1 MRMVPMSRWSRA
13 RRVDSTRAAAP
24 TLVAVLA
31 LAGCA
36 GTAPNDGPAA
46 GPEVLAS
53 VYPLQYAV
61 ERVGGTSVDVRLL
74 TPPGAEPHVLE
85 LSPAQV
91 RTVGEADL
99 VVYVSGFQ
107 AAVDQAVAA
116 RRPAHVV
123 DAVDSG
129 VVDRPA
135 AETGDHAGGAIDPH
149 FWLDPTRLAVVGTEI
164 ADELAAIDPDHA
176 GDYARGAAELTAEL
190 DALDQE
196 FEDGLARCES
206 DVIVT
211 THAAFGYLT
220 DRYGLEQVSIAGIE
234 PETEPS
240 PARLREVARAVE
252 DTGVTT
258 IFTEVLVSPKVAD
271 VLAGDH
277 GLGTAVL
284 DPLGGQTDQ
293 ADDYVDVMRSNLE
306 TLRAA
311 LRCA

>member
-1 MRMVPMSRWSRA
+1 MSTWSRS
-13 RRVDSTRAAAP
+13 RRVHAGRVVAPAA
-24 TLVAVLA
+24 LVAAVA

-36 GTAPNDGPAA
+36 GPSSDGGTDA
-46 GPEVLAS
+46 GLQVLAS
-53 VYPLQYAV
+53 VYPVQFAAQ
-61 ERVGGTSVDVRLL
+61 RVGGPLVDVRLL
-74 TPPGAEPHVLE
+74 TPPGAEPHALE

-116 RRPAHVV
+116 RRPPHVV
-123 DAVDSG
+123 DAVASG

-135 AETGDHAGGAIDPH
+135 DDTDAHAAGTIDPH
-149 FWLDPTRLAVVGTEI
+149 FWLDPTRLAVVGAQI
-164 ADELAAIDPDHA
+164 ADELAAIDPEHA
-176 GDYARGAAELTAEL
+176 GDYARGAAELAADL
-190 DALDQE
+190 DGVDQE
-196 FEDGLARCES
+196 FADGLASCQS

-211 THAAFGYLT
+211 THAAFGYLA

-258 IFTEVLVSPKVAD
+258 IFTEVLVSTKVAD
-271 VLAGDH
+271 VLAADL
-277 GLGTAVL
+277 GLATAVL
-284 DPLGGQTDQ
+284 DPLGGQSDPAQ
-293 ADDYVDVMRSNLE
+293 DYLDVMRSNLD
-306 TLRAA
+306 TLEAA
-311 LRCA
+311 LRCV